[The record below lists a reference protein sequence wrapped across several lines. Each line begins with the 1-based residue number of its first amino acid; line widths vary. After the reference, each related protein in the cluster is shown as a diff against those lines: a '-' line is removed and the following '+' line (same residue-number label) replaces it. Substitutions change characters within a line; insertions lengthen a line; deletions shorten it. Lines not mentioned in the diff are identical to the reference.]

1 MAGASSQSGM
11 KAALILIGKRFA
23 SSLLTL
29 LMVSV
34 TIFIIAQ
41 LLPGDA
47 AQEGTTDPAVVEA
60 GLARSETVLDV
71 LERFGAE
78 GDVLGGERITLAD
91 LHAAPMRAYFMAT
104 APGREAVAARPHL
117 AARVAAMRQRPSVSQ
132 TRPAEAAW

>member
-47 AQEGTTDPAVVEA
+47 AQEA
-60 GLARSETVLDV
+60 
-71 LERFGAE
+71 
-78 GDVLGGERITLAD
+78 LGQSATAD
-91 LHAAPMRAYFMAT
+91 QVAAPPPLYWGIHDFFQQFPETSRLTEVKPPFI
-104 APGREAVAARPHL
+104 
-117 AARVAAMRQRPSVSQ
+117 QCF
-132 TRPAEAAW
+132 